1 MAAMLRVFAA
11 ISLAVAAVAQNSPQ
25 AEIARAAKSPYDLA
39 RYLETHTDFE
49 WAPLWLALGA
59 ANPASIE
66 PCVTVADKRARCS
79 TEIVTLLSPDQ
90 AIVVVQGGLGLVEL
104 YLRFLQEPGGGWKFA
119 GAYGASI
126 KNCDP
131 MHQVMRLGGRPF
143 LKVAIQSPNFRGPS
157 IVPEPNEKEVWF
169 DLTQRDFEPVFSF
182 PTDADQDVNPDGIT
196 RHVSAVPHVEGAD
209 AIDLMLT
216 VDFDFFGV
224 QLGSEEFMGRYERHA
239 GEKDFSLRSAQVVAG
254 AAAMPV
260 KDFLDLS
267 DILFQPG
274 VERMLVYA
282 LPGLKELAGGK
293 RSEAR
298 EELRL
303 MLAKSKDT
311 PEKRTLLALLGEK

>member
-1 MAAMLRVFAA
+1 MAAMLRVAA
-11 ISLAVAAVAQNSPQ
+11 LVALSTVAIAQNV
-25 AEIARAAKSPYDLA
+25 AEPEIVRAAKSPYDLA
-39 RYLETHTDFE
+39 RYLETHSDFE
-49 WAPLWLALGA
+49 WAPLWQALGA
-59 ANPASIE
+59 ANPSSVE
-66 PCVTVADKRARCS
+66 PCVTDSAKQARCS
-79 TEIVTLLSPDQ
+79 TEVIGLLNPDQ
-90 AIVVVQGGLGLVEL
+90 AIVVVQGELGVVEL
-104 YLRFLQEPGGGWKFA
+104 YLRFLQQPDGAWKFA

-126 KNCDP
+126 KNRDP

-169 DLTQRDFEPVFSF
+169 DLTARDFEPVFSF

-224 QLGSEEFMGRYERHA
+224 QLGSEEFLGRYDRHA
-239 GEKDFSLRSAQVVAG
+239 GEKDFSLRSAQVVSGG
-254 AAAMPV
+254 ATMPV
-260 KDFLDLS
+260 QDFLDLS

-282 LPGLKELAGGK
+282 LPGLKELAGGM
-293 RSEAR
+293 RNEAK

-303 MLAKSKDT
+303 MLAKCKDT